1 MNDTVENEIGLHE
14 RNLESLRLKADGG
27 DLSATFSIAQ
37 MYWIGE
43 GVEKDESAA
52 VKLFLKSADCGH
64 ANSQY
69 WLGSAY
75 LKGDGVRKNAPNAA
89 KWLRSA
95 ADQNM
100 SDAQFDLA
108 ELLLAGQGAIKAN
121 HDEAILWMNRAAE
134 LGHAKAK
141 EYLIAI
147 EENSEA
153 DIKEDVASKSKSKIL
168 NSTNLSL
175 LLLVVAIGAGYL
187 IGISFWFVSAGL
199 AMLLHLFAGES
210 LGTRWKRLITTL
222 VTGVVLSGFI
232 FAILWSL
239 VIFSP
244 KEAAVLMITTTLGWG
259 RTLSGWASVIG
270 VVFIVFSLMSQPRS
284 DRRFKTGYKN
294 NQRSDYSGVSLG
306 WHLIIAGIALIV
318 VMDQL
323 KIYVSNL

>member
-1 MNDTVENEIGLHE
+1 
-14 RNLESLRLKADGG
+14 
-27 DLSATFSIAQ
+27 
-37 MYWIGE
+37 MYWVGE
-43 GVEKDESAA
+43 GLEKDESAA
-52 VKLFLKSADCGH
+52 VKLFLKGADCGH
-64 ANSQY
+64 ADSQY

-75 LKGDGVRKNAPNAA
+75 LKGDGVRKNAPNAV

-108 ELLLAGQGAIKAN
+108 ELLLTGQGAIKAN
-121 HDEAILWMNRAAE
+121 PDEAILWMNRAAE

-147 EENSEA
+147 EENSKAE
-153 DIKEDVASKSKSKIL
+153 IKEDVASKYKSKIF

-175 LLLVVAIGAGYL
+175 LLLVVSIGAGYF
-187 IGISFWFVSAGL
+187 IGIRFWFVSAGL
-199 AMLLHLFAGES
+199 ATLLHLFWGES

-222 VTGVVLSGFI
+222 VTGVALSGII
-232 FAILWSL
+232 FAILW
-239 VIFSP
+239 IFVTLSP
-244 KEAAVLMITTTLGWG
+244 KEAVVLMITTTLGWG
-259 RTLSGWASVIG
+259 KTLAGWTSIIG
-270 VVFIVFSLMSQPRS
+270 LVFLVFSFMSQPRS

-294 NQRSDYSGVSLG
+294 NQKPDYSGVSLG

-323 KIYVSNL
+323 KTYVSNP